1 MSTPSTPQPLD
12 LTIAVLTWNA
22 PNTLRN
28 TLGSYQAS
36 GLLRHAKEAV
46 IYLQEDN
53 PKERRIAEEFGFK
66 ILASKE
72 NIGIQA
78 GIEALLKVSATE
90 YFLFLENDW
99 VCVESP
105 QAVTARLHEATALLD
120 NNTAKCVRL
129 RHKYQYGDPLHT
141 LQFKGREM
149 EKTTHLL
156 DCVHW
161 IENPEQ
167 TFPDVLYSV
176 YMEKEKWILTDSR
189 YANYTNNPCLY
200 RTAFFKDALS
210 KYVNL
215 GVSTGGDASQHTYAQ
230 TKGVS
235 PHAIALEGN
244 IQTWWQEQRL
254 AVAQGV
260 GLFRHDPQPEVKSFY
275 SAIKHAAKKILRG
288 SPRRLRPNTVP
299 QIAFICAH
307 RETDTL
313 TVPLSLALE
322 FERRG
327 WEARFFTLFDEHDAY
342 HDRNIRLLNTMMCNN
357 WYRPDIIFHLDYT
370 GFRSRFFSKINQPDI
385 FTVFESSD
393 DPKRFET
400 NYPKT
405 KNFDL
410 ILSPDYLCTEKY
422 RGKGVH
428 ALWWTHFADDTV
440 CKQFDVPQTH
450 AAVCT
455 LGRGSSPLMDRL
467 EDERPDIFTNCTGIY
482 GEEHSRF
489 LCSGKIVLQHS
500 RDKEITRRL
509 FEAMACG
516 RMVLT
521 DRLPPETHV
530 DALFT
535 EGKDI
540 VYYDDFD
547 DCVKKIE
554 YYTAEQHA
562 AEREAIAANGYAN
575 VLQHHT
581 QRQRVDVILEEF
593 VTYCKFSS

>member
-1 MSTPSTPQPLD
+1 MLTVSAPLPLD
-12 LTIAVLTWNA
+12 LTIGILTWNA

-28 TLGSYQAS
+28 TLGSYQAA
-36 GLLRHAKEAV
+36 GLLGYAKEAV
-46 IYLQEDN
+46 VFLQGDN
-53 PKERRIAEEFGFK
+53 PKERRIANEFGLK
-66 ILASKE
+66 ILSSKK

-78 GIEALLKVSATE
+78 GIETLLQAASTE

-99 VCVESP
+99 VCVASP
-105 QAVTARLHEATALLD
+105 KAVSTQLQEAIALLHD
-120 NNTAKCVRL
+120 NSAQCVRL
-129 RHKYQYGDPLHT
+129 RHKHQYGNPLHS
-141 LQFKGREM
+141 LQFKGRETD
-149 EKTTHLL
+149 KPQHLL

-161 IENPEQ
+161 LEEPEKV
-167 TFPDVLYSV
+167 FPDVLKPV
-176 YMEKEKWILTDSR
+176 FLGKDAWILTDSR

-200 RTAFFKDALS
+200 RTAFFKDVLS
-210 KYVNL
+210 QYSKPELRVAE
-215 GVSTGGDASQHTYAQ
+215 STDQHVYAEA
-230 TKGVS
+230 KGVS
-235 PHAIALEGN
+235 ANAIALEGN
-244 IQTWWQEQRL
+244 IQSWWGEQQF
-254 AVAQGV
+254 AIAQGM
-260 GLFRHDPQPEVKSFY
+260 GLFCHDPRLEAEGFFSTVKQ
-275 SAIKHAAKKILRG
+275 AVKKKLRRAPLRL
-288 SPRRLRPNTVP
+288 SPNVVP

-313 TVPLSLALE
+313 SVPLSLARE

-342 HDRNIRLLNTMMCNN
+342 HDHNICLLNTMMHNG

-370 GFRSRFFSKINQPDI
+370 GFRSRFFPKINQPDV

-393 DPKRFET
+393 DPKRFTT
-400 NYPKT
+400 NYPKA

-410 ILSPDYLCTEKY
+410 VLSPDYLCAKKYTEK
-422 RGKGVH
+422 GKH

-440 CKQFDVPQTH
+440 CKRFDEPQVY

-455 LGRGSSPLMDRL
+455 RGRGSSPLMDRL
-467 EDERPDIFTNCTGIY
+467 ADERPDIFINRTGIY

-509 FEAMACG
+509 FEGMACG

-521 DRLPPETHV
+521 DRLPQKTQAS
-530 DALFT
+530 DLFT

-562 AEREAIAANGYAN
+562 AEREAIAERGYTN
-575 VLQHHT
+575 VLQYHT
-581 QRQRVDVILEEF
+581 QRQRVDVILAEF
-593 VTYCKFSS
+593 ARYKGATL